1 MKSFGEDERGFTL
14 VEVLIALT
22 IFAVGL
28 LGVVGMQ
35 ITGMRGNTSA
45 HLITATSSVAQSVM
59 EEILSKKGDDPI
71 FTAGTFNWDFDPA
84 LVGVNSYERT
94 GMGIYN
100 ATYTV
105 TLNDPV
111 AKVARVVVNVTG
123 QNRQASLTG
132 FKRME

>member
-1 MKSFGEDERGFTL
+1 MKRVGGDERGFTL
-14 VEVLIALT
+14 VEVLVALT

-45 HLITATSSVAQSVM
+45 HLATATSTVAQSVL
-59 EEILSKKGDDPI
+59 EEILAKPGDDPI
-71 FTAGTFNWDFDPA
+71 FAAGTFAWDFDP
-84 LVGVNSYERT
+84 VQSGVNSYQNP
-94 GMGIYN
+94 GMGTYD

-105 TLNDPV
+105 ALNDPV